1 MYTYLI
7 IICIRIYILNF
18 TTRRGKTPGGNVQR
32 DFSKKVCKFFEFVA
46 KLFGF
51 ESFFQDGPVFGR
63 IFWWLSSS
71 EPYENKSR
79 TQTGP
84 RFEMVNSKNWSFG
97 RLLIGQYTELHCRS
111 WSSSSLT
118 CWLKRASSVKRGSE
132 ALKFQG
138 KTLENVKIYKCSGDT
153 SKKKKVKKMS
163 KNLQRVGSSSKFG
176 PFQGPKLFFLRSV
189 SFALIIWKKFSKFS
203 QGWDLFILFK
213 IKIYQNFEF
222 SWNFCSIV
230 YKLLYWST
238 QLIFQEY
245 FWVVSYG

>member
-1 MYTYLI
+1 MKLRKLSWFYCTFFFNRFIRTFIKAKRLKSCLSQECSKYVDQHHSWVLKGWTFKFYSISARKSFQKYFWHAKRSFKRLNCACFDMYTYLI

-84 RFEMVNSKNWSFG
+84 RFEMVNSKDWSFG

-118 CWLKRASSVKRGSE
+118 
-132 ALKFQG
+132 F
-138 KTLENVKIYKCSGDT
+138 
-153 SKKKKVKKMS
+153 
-163 KNLQRVGSSSKFG
+163 
-176 PFQGPKLFFLRSV
+176 
-189 SFALIIWKKFSKFS
+189 
-203 QGWDLFILFK
+203 
-213 IKIYQNFEF
+213 
-222 SWNFCSIV
+222 
-230 YKLLYWST
+230 
-238 QLIFQEY
+238 
-245 FWVVSYG
+245 